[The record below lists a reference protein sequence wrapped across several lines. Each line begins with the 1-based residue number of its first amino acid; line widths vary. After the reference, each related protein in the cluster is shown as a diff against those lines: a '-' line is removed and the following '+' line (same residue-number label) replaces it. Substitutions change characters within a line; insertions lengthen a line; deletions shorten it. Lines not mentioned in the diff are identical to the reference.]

1 MIKLEFTG
9 ASAAAVLQE
18 VSTFITDIAGVTHAG
33 ASLAAEQQGQTK
45 TETPTE
51 TPTKT
56 ATQTAPTETPKRGRP
71 SKASQANG
79 AKEPNDPLDTLDS
92 KPPSVD
98 DVRAALTAFMLEN
111 GEDATTALLKK
122 HAGVERL
129 SQVKA
134 EHYAAVIAAAK
145 VMM

>member
-9 ASAAAVLQE
+9 DNAEAVLQQ
-18 VSTFITDIAGVTHAG
+18 VGTFIQDIAGVNKAG
-33 ASLAAEQQGQTK
+33 AALAAQQGQTK
-45 TETPTE
+45 TETPQAE
-51 TPTKT
+51 T
-56 ATQTAPTETPKRGRP
+56 TQAEPPKRGRP
-71 SKASQANG
+71 STKASQANG
-79 AKEPNDPLDTLDS
+79 AKPPSDPLDS
-92 KPPSVD
+92 KPDGKAPSVD

-111 GEDATTALLKK
+111 GEDATTELLKK